1 MVYIGKVP
9 KCLRGGSRHRDSS
22 KMGRK
27 GCNAEKDPRMY
38 VGTTPTLGLPLCLL
52 ALGAMASVQL
62 LTGAVLTWGKD
73 GLQCLKES
81 NWKLIAS

>member
-1 MVYIGKVP
+1 MVYVGKVP

-22 KMGRK
+22 KMGGK
-27 GCNAEKDPRMY
+27 GCNAEKDLRMY
-38 VGTTPTLGLPLCLL
+38 MGATPTLRLPLCLL

-62 LTGAVLTWGKD
+62 LTGAMLTWGKD

-81 NWKLIAS
+81 NWKLIVS

>member
-1 MVYIGKVP
+1 
-9 KCLRGGSRHRDSS
+9 
-22 KMGRK
+22 
-27 GCNAEKDPRMY
+27 MY
-38 VGTTPTLGLPLCLL
+38 VGATPTLGLPRCLL
-52 ALGAMASVQL
+52 AFGARASVQL

>member
-1 MVYIGKVP
+1 
-9 KCLRGGSRHRDSS
+9 
-22 KMGRK
+22 MGRK

-38 VGTTPTLGLPLCLL
+38 VGATPTLGLPRCLM
-52 ALGAMASVQL
+52 AFGARASVQL

-73 GLQCLKES
+73 GLQSLKES